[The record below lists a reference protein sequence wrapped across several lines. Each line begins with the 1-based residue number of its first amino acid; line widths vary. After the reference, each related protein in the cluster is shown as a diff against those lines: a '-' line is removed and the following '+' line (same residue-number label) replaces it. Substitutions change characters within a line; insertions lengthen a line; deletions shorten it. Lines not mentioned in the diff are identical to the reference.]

1 MSQED
6 RKLMQLMD
14 EYILNA
20 SPEELTKL
28 QQADINTQLDGIWF
42 YDICDILDQKQKKR
56 DITTNKLFF
65 KIIIVFLNLN
75 VGTSGS
81 IICQLNL
88 KNQVYEKAHQ
98 KL

>member
-28 QQADINTQLDGIWF
+28 QQADIDTQLDGVWF
-42 YDICDILDQKQKKR
+42 YDICDISDQKQKKQ
-56 DITTNKLFF
+56 DITTNKLFS
-65 KIIIVFLNLN
+65 K
-75 VGTSGS
+75 
-81 IICQLNL
+81 
-88 KNQVYEKAHQ
+88 
-98 KL
+98 

>member
-28 QQADINTQLDGIWF
+28 QQADINTQLDGVWF
-42 YDICDILDQKQKKR
+42 YDICDISDQKQKKQ
-56 DITTNKLFF
+56 DITTNKLF
-65 KIIIVFLNLN
+65 
-75 VGTSGS
+75 
-81 IICQLNL
+81 L
-88 KNQVYEKAHQ
+88 K
-98 KL
+98 

>member
-14 EYILNA
+14 EHILNA

-28 QQADINTQLDGIWF
+28 QQADINTQLDGVWF
-42 YDICDILDQKQKKR
+42 YDICNISDQKQKKQ
-56 DITTNKLFF
+56 DITTNKLF
-65 KIIIVFLNLN
+65 
-75 VGTSGS
+75 S
-81 IICQLNL
+81 
-88 KNQVYEKAHQ
+88 